1 MNILIVLLISIYV
14 ISMFALVG
22 CYGEYNFHTTIWS
35 IISIFI
41 PIINTALIIYL
52 LFKNK
57 REEVSKFFSIKD
69 FFNDLKK

>member
-1 MNILIVLLISIYV
+1 MEILIVLLISVYIVSTFLLAGYYGQHG
-14 ISMFALVG
+14 ISP
-22 CYGEYNFHTTIWS
+22 TIWS